1 VASGLVVHL
10 QTCGSTGSAVSIG
23 VLGAVVICMIIIW
36 PMVQIARAQ
45 EAADILGQEQ
55 EFLGRSAKATQKKR
69 VAANYR
75 LRASFPHPT
84 RLRLRY

>member
-1 VASGLVVHL
+1 MASGSLIAFETLPEPVRRATRHDIVASWLVVHL

-23 VLGAVVICMIIIW
+23 VLGAVVIRMIIIW

-55 EFLGRSAKATQKKR
+55 EFF
-69 VAANYR
+69 
-75 LRASFPHPT
+75 RALS
-84 RLRLRY
+84 